1 LKYAAKITLRPPLQ
15 LQHSITPPLQNSSAP
30 SAYRTVNDEGRMAN
44 PLSNRLILVTGVTGY
59 IGGRLVPRLLGMGTR
74 VRCLARDA
82 SRLQGR
88 AWLPDVELV
97 VGDVLRPESL
107 PDAMRGV
114 AVAYYLVHSLGGG
127 SDFSERD
134 VTAARHF
141 GSAAKNAGVERIIY
155 LGGLGDPGKELSAHL
170 RSRQDTGVAL
180 RESGLPVTEFR
191 AGVIVGSGSLSFEM
205 IRYLTERVP
214 VMICPRWVY
223 TRIQPIAIRNVLD
236 YLVEA
241 LQVPESAGR
250 TIEIG
255 GADVITYGEML
266 TFYAEVRGLRRWLVP
281 VPVLTP
287 KLSSYWV
294 HFVTPIPAKIARPLI
309 AGLRNEI
316 AVRDDLA
323 RRLFPAIQLLDYRN
337 AVRLAL
343 EKLRADQVETSWSD
357 ALSTSQADAIPVML
371 TTHEGMIIEHRQIA
385 VDASV
390 EAIYRA
396 FTGLGGNRGWLYMN
410 WAWRI
415 RGAVDRV
422 FGGVG
427 LRRGRRDADSLR
439 AGEALD
445 FWRVEAVEPTH
456 LMRLRAEMKV
466 PGRAW
471 LQFEVKSQEHDTR
484 PLLTQTAF
492 FAPKGLLGL
501 AYWYALYPIH
511 SLIFRGM
518 IQKLAQRAAAEKSGG
533 NQPQI
538 PPISQIR

>member
-1 LKYAAKITLRPPLQ
+1 MNFPNAQSNDRP
-15 LQHSITPPLQNSSAP
+15 
-30 SAYRTVNDEGRMAN
+30 V
-44 PLSNRLILVTGVTGY
+44 LVTGVTGY
-59 IGGRLVPRLLGMGTR
+59 IGGRLVPRLLETGVR

-88 AWLPDVELV
+88 PWRGDVELV

-107 PDAMRGV
+107 ADAMRGV
-114 AVAYYLVHSLGGG
+114 TVAYYLVHSLGAG
-127 SDFSERD
+127 SDFPERD
-134 VTAARHF
+134 VMGARHF
-141 GSAAKNAGVERIIY
+141 CAAAKSAGVERIIY
-155 LGGLGDPGKELSAHL
+155 LGGLGDPGTALSAHL
-170 RSRQDTGVAL
+170 RSRHETGDVL
-180 RESGLPVTEFR
+180 RESGVPVTEFR

-223 TRIQPIAIRNVLD
+223 TRIQPIAVRTVLD
-236 YLVEA
+236 YLIEA
-241 LQVPESAGR
+241 LRVSGSAGR

-255 GADVITYGEML
+255 GAEVITYGEML

-294 HFVTPIPAKIARPLI
+294 HFVTPIPAAIAGPLI

-316 AVRDDLA
+316 IVRDDAA
-323 RRLFPAIQLLDYRN
+323 RRLFPTIQPLDYRT
-337 AVRLAL
+337 AVKLAL
-343 EKLRADQVETSWSD
+343 EKLRADKVETAWSD
-357 ALSTSQADAIPVML
+357 ALSTSQADATPVTL

-385 VDASV
+385 VDAPA
-390 EAIYRA
+390 EAIFRA
-396 FTGLGGNRGWLYMN
+396 FTGLGGTRGWLYMN

-415 RGAVDRV
+415 RGALDRLC
-422 FGGVG
+422 GGVG

-445 FWRVEAVEPTH
+445 FWRVEALEPGH

-466 PGRAW
+466 PGQAW
-471 LQFEVKSQEHDTR
+471 LQFEVKAQDHDIR

-501 AYWYALYPIH
+501 VYWYALYPIH
-511 SLIFRGM
+511 SMIFGGM
-518 IQKLAQRAAAEKSGG
+518 IQKLAKRAADIAT
-533 NQPQI
+533 
-538 PPISQIR
+538 